1 MFITFQCQ
9 SDGKVHK
16 VHSIMRVQ
24 HLFFS
29 ASTYNCIQ
37 GISVKYIVTNVVT
50 LYLQD
55 IISYTYGSGIMNTCS
70 REYEVE
76 KSNNLEG
83 IIITSNLCDTLFD

>member
-24 HLFFS
+24 HLILS
-29 ASTYNCIQ
+29 I
-37 GISVKYIVTNVVT
+37 VKAIVYKIYPLNMVNNDFT

-55 IISYTYGSGIMNTCS
+55 TISFTYGSGIKNTCS
-70 REYEVE
+70 RDYEVE

-83 IIITSNLCDTLFD
+83 IIIT